1 MFPLRIRLDAD
12 RRRGRGT
19 VGWILL
25 GPRPDGS
32 FYGKDEQEA
41 LAEIAGPVARA
52 VQIVRIR
59 ERREAAA
66 RAEAGDLK
74 ARLALLE
81 ERLAAL
87 SPGGRGR
94 PSAA

>member
-1 MFPLRIRLDAD
+1 PLFPLRIRLDAD

-52 VQIVRIR
+52 VQIVRTR
-59 ERREAAA
+59 ERHEATA
-66 RAEAGDLK
+66 RAEAGELK
-74 ARLALLE
+74 ARIARLE
-81 ERLAAL
+81 EKLEDAL
-87 SPGGRGR
+87 RPGR